1 MKHLLR
7 LRHHPHCTDGKT
19 GVLRGETGCLFLA
32 SVLLKCNSV
41 NMPVKSLTTLLH
53 LNSQQKANTQCLNLT
68 QRIPGNILWSL
79 GSHNIVFFFFPS
91 GNHLLHLA
99 WGLVMINFHSQLESR
114 ITWNHPEVR
123 LQGLLLGRFKGKLA
137 LSVSNAV

>member
-1 MKHLLR
+1 MPELDTK
-7 LRHHPHCTDGKT
+7 
-19 GVLRGETGCLFLA
+19 
-32 SVLLKCNSV
+32 NSREHS
-41 NMPVKSLTTLLH
+41 MELG
-53 LNSQQKANTQCLNLT
+53 LT
-68 QRIPGNILWSL
+68 QYR
-79 GSHNIVFFFFPS
+79 FFFFPS

-123 LQGLLLGRFKGKLA
+123 LQGLLLGRFKGKPA